1 MHNWFTKG
9 KYDET
14 ASSLIIQISLRTMT
28 EPSVYI
34 SYTIDVDECGIVN
47 DPTEVEEIYGM
58 KNINYECDAPI
69 DNTFS
74 RFDF

>member
-1 MHNWFTKG
+1 MHNWFTKD
-9 KYDET
+9 KYDKT

-47 DPTEVEEIYGM
+47 DPAEVEGIYGM
-58 KNINYECDAPI
+58 KNINYE
-69 DNTFS
+69 
-74 RFDF
+74 